1 MNISDVDLSYYQL
14 QLTGYSLDFDTITQ
28 IQIAELKLQSFTPN
42 ANVDKLLQDM
52 RLINNA
58 RNSASPAVQDAL
70 EQLITLMALAH

>member
-42 ANVDKLLQDM
+42 ANIDKLLQDM